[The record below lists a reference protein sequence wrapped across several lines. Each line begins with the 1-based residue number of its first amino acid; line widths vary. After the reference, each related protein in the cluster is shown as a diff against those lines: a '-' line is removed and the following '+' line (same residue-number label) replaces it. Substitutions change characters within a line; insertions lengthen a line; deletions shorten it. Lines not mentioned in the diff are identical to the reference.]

1 MRAVALLL
9 VLLAT
14 ACARAPLARSEPP
27 VARVITT
34 PVEVYVPIDPKL
46 RERCPWKRDCSPSE
60 GIACSKERGKCLR
73 FYETNLDGIDQ
84 IQGTPVPRA
93 GKP

>member
-9 VLLAT
+9 VLLTT

-27 VARVITT
+27 AARVIPT
-34 PVEVYVPIDPKL
+34 PVEVYVPIDAKL
-46 RERCPWKRDCSPSE
+46 RERCAWKRECSPSE

-73 FYETNLDGIDQ
+73 FYEQNLGAIDL
-84 IQGTPVPRA
+84 IQGTAVPKA